1 MELEQ
6 ILKEVPE
13 SLKALTENN
22 QNLQNVAQY
31 CSDNYVQTLG
41 GAESLGVTRQLL
53 TQALA
58 SVAFQINSVSESLL
72 RLLDLQQNDL
82 RRLES
87 SVSLLSQS
95 VEMHKEKVSRR
106 EIGSFTAQRRVPR
119 GHKLLPPADP
129 KPRPS
134 YTRQPIS
141 FQLLDVVGHGIKV
154 GGKPSERS
162 GSVWKQSSSFRSKA
176 PEPVQSP
183 TAPPVGS
190 FGRPVAPPSVP
201 SSWKAPPLCDVI
213 EPFPLSDV
221 MDDAPPPP
229 PPPS

>member
-31 CSDNYVQTLG
+31 CSDNYVQ
-41 GAESLGVTRQLL
+41 SLGVTRQLL

-154 GGKPSERS
+154 SDRSETRP
-162 GSVWKQSSSFRSKA
+162 GLNML
-176 PEPVQSP
+176 P
-183 TAPPVGS
+183 TTFKVL
-190 FGRPVAPPSVP
+190 
-201 SSWKAPPLCDVI
+201 W
-213 EPFPLSDV
+213 
-221 MDDAPPPP
+221 
-229 PPPS
+229 